1 MLYIPKIDDY
11 LEILNDEDVKD
22 FLAIKFSEHFTSIR
36 EEKNLRKVTK
46 LPCIFLTTP
55 GQVEKY
61 MQSKLSDNCMHQYN
75 VEILNLFDPELQLIT
90 TKAVTENKLKELFN
104 EMERFKIQTTSALDY
119 KE

>member
-11 LEILNDEDVKD
+11 LEILNDEEVKD
-22 FLAIKFSEHFTSIR
+22 FLAIKFSEHFTPIR

-61 MQSKLSDNCMHQYN
+61 VQSKLSDNCMHQYN
-75 VEILNLFDPELQLIT
+75 VEILNLFDPELQLII
-90 TKAVTENKLKELFN
+90 TKAMTENKLKELFN
-104 EMERFKIQTTSALDY
+104 EMERFKIQTTSVLDY